1 MLQTLHQQARYQD
14 QKHSH
19 LQAGL
24 QQPLAACALSLLQNL
39 LAKNAP
45 DHNTNP
51 LNMSAVDF
59 EVEQVMNSLQ

>member
-1 MLQTLHQQARYQD
+1 MLQTLHQQARYRD

-39 LAKNAP
+39 LVMNDP

-51 LNMSAVDF
+51 MNMSAV
-59 EVEQVMNSLQ
+59 EVEQVRNNLQ